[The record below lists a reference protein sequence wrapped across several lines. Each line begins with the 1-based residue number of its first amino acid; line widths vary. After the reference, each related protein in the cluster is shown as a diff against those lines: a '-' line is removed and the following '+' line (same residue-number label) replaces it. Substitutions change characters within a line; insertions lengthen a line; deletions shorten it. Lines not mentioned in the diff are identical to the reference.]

1 MCVVRLWLFF
11 FFGIYLGD
19 IFSDIFTH
27 TRPSPPPFSFQP
39 TTSYYGSKVWNFLN
53 FSELYHVEHHDFPR
67 VAWTHLPKL
76 REIAPEYYTNLK
88 SETSIFAVIKEYLTT
103 DSDAWVTKY
112 GDFAGR
118 KAYVDQKFR
127 AELQRF
133 RFRML

>member
-1 MCVVRLWLFF
+1 
-11 FFGIYLGD
+11 
-19 IFSDIFTH
+19 
-27 TRPSPPPFSFQP
+27 
-39 TTSYYGSKVWNFLN
+39 VWNFLN